1 MLVLS
6 LPHAFPL
13 HPSGCGRRGIISS
26 GMSGADPATDEELVA
41 RALEGDEDA
50 FVALVGRYQR
60 SLLRLA
66 RNYVRDASL
75 AEDVV
80 QDTWIGFLRGIEKF
94 EGRAQFRTWLHRVL
108 ANRAKSRAV
117 KEARYVFLDPEDE
130 TSPVADR
137 FDPAGHWR
145 MPPGQWNLS
154 PERLLLSEEIRAA
167 VGNALEALPPAQ
179 RAVVELRDL
188 EGLEASEVCNVLGIS
203 ETNQRV
209 LLHRGRTKVRAALA
223 ARLE

>member
-1 MLVLS
+1 
-6 LPHAFPL
+6 
-13 HPSGCGRRGIISS
+13 
-26 GMSGADPATDEELVA
+26 MSGADPATDEALVA

-50 FVALVGRYQR
+50 FVALVDRYQR

-66 RNYVRDASL
+66 RNYVRDDRL

-94 EGRAQFRTWLHRVL
+94 EGRAAFRTWLHRVL
-108 ANRAKSRAV
+108 ANRAKSRAA
-117 KEARYVFLDPEDE
+117 KEARYVFMDLLQDE
-130 TSPVADR
+130 SSPIADR
-137 FDPAGHWR
+137 FEPSGFWR
-145 MPPGQWNLS
+145 APPREWNLT
-154 PERLLLSEEIRAA
+154 PERLLLSDEIRA
-167 VGNALEALPPAQ
+167 VVESALEALPPGQ

>member
-1 MLVLS
+1 
-6 LPHAFPL
+6 
-13 HPSGCGRRGIISS
+13 
-26 GMSGADPATDEELVA
+26 MSGADPATDEALVA

-50 FVALVGRYQR
+50 FVALVDRYQR

-66 RNYVRDASL
+66 RNYVRDVTL

-94 EGRAQFRTWLHRVL
+94 EGRAAFRTWLHRVL
-108 ANRAKSRAV
+108 VNRAKSRAS
-117 KEARYVFLDPEDE
+117 KEARYIFLDPQDE
-130 TSPVADR
+130 TSPIADR
-137 FDPAGHWR
+137 FEPSGFWR
-145 MPPGQWNLS
+145 APPREWNLT
-154 PERLLLSEEIRAA
+154 PERLLLSDEIRA
-167 VGNALEALPPAQ
+167 VVESALEALPPAQ

-223 ARLE
+223 ARLG